1 MLTRPACLVGLGM
14 GVFVMFLRQYR
25 ARTRCGR
32 LVHATG
38 YPASIVRTAMAS

>member
-32 LVHATG
+32 WFMPPG